1 MFKIQTPLN
10 ISGLKDS
17 RTPEHLVLLEMSLL
31 FIVLVVLLFRGL
43 STSTGIIELFPKQW
57 AAIWEKT
64 SEIYLMIIADNNQ
77 HWPFHAAFSR
87 HTNDRVGFLNHG
99 QFAPS
104 LVLEVLPK
112 ADIWFLSGQRAD
124 GLPVSSL
131 SILSLWLCLPSTP
144 QFYLPCQSGVM
155 PLTYTLSLSP
165 ASLLSC
171 LHAFCTF
178 VYKL

>member
-17 RTPEHLVLLEMSLL
+17 RTPEHLVLLEMSSL

-99 QFAPS
+99 QFAPC

-131 SILSLWLCLPSTP
+131 FYHFDFVSRQHPNFSSPAKVVSSFPLCIHYHSLLRLCCLVCMHFVLCL
-144 QFYLPCQSGVM
+144 
-155 PLTYTLSLSP
+155 
-165 ASLLSC
+165 
-171 LHAFCTF
+171 
-178 VYKL
+178 